1 MSIRF
6 TRNRTIAI
14 STLLLLAVGAA
25 PPFFMRTAPGEPMKP
40 ATVESAALD
49 VRPEPPRSAAVAGEA
64 VASQENKT
72 TAQLEETE
80 IIDLSVI
87 YPPEGKNP
95 TDDPL
100 AIFNTPIQ

>member
-6 TRNRTIAI
+6 TRNRTVAL

-25 PPFFMRTAPGEPMKP
+25 PSFFVGTAPGEQVNP
-40 ATVESAALD
+40 ATTESSSY
-49 VRPEPPRSAAVAGEA
+49 VHPEPPGSTVATNKVA
-64 VASQENKT
+64 ASQENKT

-80 IIDLSVI
+80 IVDLSVI